1 MPNSIKN
8 WFVCN
13 LLLEN
18 SFILDAVSKR
28 ISYNKYDILLHSYEY
43 IAIGSKVEEY
53 MTIRVVI
60 ADDHALLRQGIRN
73 VLELEPELTVLGEAA
88 DGEEAVRQVEELNP
102 DVLLLDVNMPKGNG
116 LEVTR
121 RLKESGSPVKIVV
134 LTIHDDQNYVV
145 ELVKAGAAG
154 YLLKDV
160 EPSMLIQALKVV
172 AAGETFIYPTL
183 AGKLLGEINRQEER
197 LLETA
202 RIYERRK
209 EERLTYRELD
219 VLELICQGMSNN
231 EVAQKLFLS
240 EKTVKNHLTN
250 IFRKLH
256 VSDRTQAVLYAI
268 KNKMVKI

>member
-1 MPNSIKN
+1 
-8 WFVCN
+8 
-13 LLLEN
+13 
-18 SFILDAVSKR
+18 
-28 ISYNKYDILLHSYEY
+28 
-43 IAIGSKVEEY
+43 

-73 VLELEPELTVLGEAA
+73 VLELEPELKVLGEAA
-88 DGEEAVRQVEELNP
+88 DGEEAVRLVQEVNP

-121 RLKESGSPVKIVV
+121 RLKEAGSPVKIVV

-197 LLETA
+197 LLETT

>member
-1 MPNSIKN
+1 MPNSTER

-28 ISYNKYDILLHSYEY
+28 ISYNKYDMLLHSYEY
-43 IAIGSKVEEY
+43 IAIGSKVEEC

-88 DGEEAVRQVEELNP
+88 DGEEAVRKVEELNP

-121 RLKESGSPVKIVV
+121 RLKEAGSPVKIVV

-197 LLETA
+197 LLETT

-219 VLELICQGMSNN
+219 VLELICQGMSNQ

>member
-1 MPNSIKN
+1 
-8 WFVCN
+8 
-13 LLLEN
+13 
-18 SFILDAVSKR
+18 
-28 ISYNKYDILLHSYEY
+28 
-43 IAIGSKVEEY
+43 
-53 MTIRVVI
+53 
-60 ADDHALLRQGIRN
+60 
-73 VLELEPELTVLGEAA
+73 
-88 DGEEAVRQVEELNP
+88 
-102 DVLLLDVNMPKGNG
+102 
-116 LEVTR
+116 
-121 RLKESGSPVKIVV
+121 
-134 LTIHDDQNYVV
+134 
-145 ELVKAGAAG
+145 
-154 YLLKDV
+154 
-160 EPSMLIQALKVV
+160 MLIQALKVV

-197 LLETA
+197 LLETT

>member
-1 MPNSIKN
+1 
-8 WFVCN
+8 
-13 LLLEN
+13 
-18 SFILDAVSKR
+18 
-28 ISYNKYDILLHSYEY
+28 
-43 IAIGSKVEEY
+43 
-53 MTIRVVI
+53 MTIRVLI

-73 VLELEPELTVLGEAA
+73 VLELEPELMVLGEAA
-88 DGEEAVRQVEELNP
+88 DGEEAVRLVQELEP

-121 RLKESGSPVKIVV
+121 QLKALGSTVKIVV

-219 VLELICQGMSNN
+219 VLELICQGMSNQ

>member
-1 MPNSIKN
+1 
-8 WFVCN
+8 
-13 LLLEN
+13 
-18 SFILDAVSKR
+18 
-28 ISYNKYDILLHSYEY
+28 
-43 IAIGSKVEEY
+43 

-88 DGEEAVRQVEELNP
+88 DGEEAVRLVQEVNP

-121 RLKESGSPVKIVV
+121 QLKALGSTVKIIV

-197 LLETA
+197 LLEST

-219 VLELICQGMSNN
+219 VLELICQGMSNQ